1 MTTRPGRAQI
11 VGDVMNRAPVTLP
24 PGARITDAVRRF
36 REEGPAAIAVVD
48 AAGTL
53 CGIVTV
59 LDLLRAAAPGE
70 GLPVPSPRALAART
84 IETVMRPGVVTLE
97 ETDRLNAALD
107 LLIETRFHALPVVR
121 RYGHGPVLVG
131 ILEQR
136 DLLPVLSGARPARR
150 RAAVG

>member
-1 MTTRPGRAQI
+1 
-11 VGDVMNRAPVTLP
+11 
-24 PGARITDAVRRF
+24 
-36 REEGPAAIAVVD
+36 
-48 AAGTL
+48 
-53 CGIVTV
+53 
-59 LDLLRAAAPGE
+59 
-70 GLPVPSPRALAART
+70 
-84 IETVMRPGVVTLE
+84 MRPGVVTLE
-97 ETDRLNAALD
+97 ETDRLDAALD